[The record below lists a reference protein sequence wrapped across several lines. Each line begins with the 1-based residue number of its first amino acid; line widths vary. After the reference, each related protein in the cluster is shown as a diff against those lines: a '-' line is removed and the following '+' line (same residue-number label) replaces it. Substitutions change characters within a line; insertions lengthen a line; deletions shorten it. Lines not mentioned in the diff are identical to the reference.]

1 MALGEGKRLL
11 SLAQPSAK
19 PDIGIPQLRP
29 PRCDTRLTPEEKR
42 RFLARRAQETKQRRA
57 LFNADT
63 DAETTSVRFQN
74 YFMNNFHFRGGWKYC
89 ASCPLH
95 TILFA
100 ILTCA
105 QRTRVHFCPSFGFI
119 LVRVRYSSTS
129 ITLSEHGRACH
140 FGPLKSLLWPLEHLC
155 LVALTS
161 ILKNLYA

>member
-29 PRCDTRLTPEEKR
+29 PRCDTRVTPEEKR

-105 QRTRVHFCPSFGFI
+105 QRTRVHFCPQHW
-119 LVRVRYSSTS
+119 LQ
-129 ITLSEHGRACH
+129 CH
-140 FGPLKSLLWPLEHLC
+140 LG
-155 LVALTS
+155 
-161 ILKNLYA
+161 LY